1 MAHAN
6 DIISRPVRVRGDI
19 ATVLGVSSGDVRTL
33 CTSSAIKPWAKY
45 KPVNYPTLGVTGKTS
60 GSQYWKASDGKC
72 GFVIQEYTEFG
83 NPLFA
88 ATFAGRL
95 LNGRLRWTPA
105 GLSSDA
111 YARVLDFDG
120 YDHNARS
127 PIFPWEG
134 ITALQVDSQNEL
146 HVQWDVQPSGR
157 PGELTLADFT
167 INGVALTSYYFG
179 CILWYSNS
187 SYEVIA
193 DKTVANGG
201 FDIVFLNMQN
211 WRGRTV
217 KIVPFFSLNRI
228 TQGGS
233 IGTGRFFAFDIDPVT
248 IEIASGAIDYR
259 VNIDAIWNSARTK
272 VTVTINVENL
282 VSVSKTFS
290 GNVTVYKGSQAEA
303 TTTYTL
309 TVPGNSTQS
318 VNKTLNVTY
327 DYTGEFEVYVT
338 GFYETLITQIEEPDT
353 PLS

>member
-6 DIISRPVRVRGDI
+6 DIISKPVNVRGDI
-19 ATVLGVSSGDVRTL
+19 AAVLGVSSGDVRTL

-83 NPLFA
+83 NPRLIT
-88 ATFAGRL
+88 TFAGALRAG
-95 LNGRLRWTPA
+95 NLRWTRA
-105 GLSSDA
+105 TLDG

-120 YDHNARS
+120 YDHNASS
-127 PIFPWEG
+127 PIAPWEG
-134 ITALQVDSQNEL
+134 ITALQVDSQDEL
-146 HVQWDVQPSGR
+146 HIQWDVQSMGR
-157 PGELTLADFT
+157 PGELSLSDFV

-179 CILWYSNS
+179 CLLWYSNT

-201 FDIVFLNMQN
+201 FDVVFQNMSD

-217 KIVPFFSLNRI
+217 TVVPFFSQNRI

-248 IEIASGAIDYR
+248 IEIAAGAIDYR
-259 VNIDAIWNSARTK
+259 VNIDAIWNSTRTQ
-272 VTVTINVENL
+272 VTVTINVTNL
-282 VSVSKTFS
+282 VGVSKNFS
-290 GNVTVYKGSQAEA
+290 GNVSVYDSQQALA

-309 TVPGNSTQS
+309 TVAGNSTTS
-318 VNKTLNVTY
+318 INKTLNVTY
-327 DYTGEFEVYVT
+327 DNTEEFLAYVT
-338 GFYETLITQIEEPDT
+338 GFYETLVTQIEEPDL
-353 PLS
+353 PL